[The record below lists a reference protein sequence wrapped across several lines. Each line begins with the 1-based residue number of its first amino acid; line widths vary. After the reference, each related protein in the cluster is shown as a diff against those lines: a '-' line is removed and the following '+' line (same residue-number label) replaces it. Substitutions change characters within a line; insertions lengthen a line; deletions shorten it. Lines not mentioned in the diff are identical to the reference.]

1 MVETSIIIRTKNE
14 GEWIGENLKR
24 LSNQTYKNFEIV
36 LVDSGSTD
44 KTLDIVGQFS
54 DALNICILKIETE
67 KFNYPFALN
76 YGARQSLAEKY
87 LVMLSG
93 HSLPSSK
100 SWLEDGIKNFVDE
113 KIMGVYGFVWALPDG
128 SIWEKLIFNK
138 YLCKIRN
145 IFKKQIVVDHAGM
158 GVLGFTNAV
167 IRKDLW
173 EQRNFNEAYGLGGE
187 DGEWASYWFS
197 EGYKAVRDIKF
208 SVYHSHG
215 LGYKQLK
222 QQRDYWKTLNK
233 PQPFKLPDFRK
244 K

>member
-1 MVETSIIIRTKNE
+1 MIETSIIIRTKNE
-14 GEWIGENLKR
+14 EKWIGENLKR
-24 LSNQTYKNFEIV
+24 LANQTYKNFEIV
-36 LVDSGSTD
+36 LIDSGSTD
-44 KTLDIVGQFS
+44 KTLNIVDRLS
-54 DALNICILKIETE
+54 DKLNVNIFKIRPEE
-67 KFNYPFALN
+67 FNYPFALN
-76 YGARQSLAEKY
+76 YGAKQSLAKKY
-87 LVMLSG
+87 LVILSG
-93 HSLPSSK
+93 HSLLISK
-100 SWLEDGIKNFVDE
+100 TWLEDGIKNFADE

-145 IFKKQIVVDHAGM
+145 IFKKQIVVDRAGM
-158 GVLGFTNAV
+158 GVLGFTNAI

-197 EGYKAVRDIKF
+197 KDYKAVRDIKF

-222 QQRDYWKTLNK
+222 QQWEYWRTLDK
-233 PQPFKLPDFRK
+233 PQPFKFPDFRK